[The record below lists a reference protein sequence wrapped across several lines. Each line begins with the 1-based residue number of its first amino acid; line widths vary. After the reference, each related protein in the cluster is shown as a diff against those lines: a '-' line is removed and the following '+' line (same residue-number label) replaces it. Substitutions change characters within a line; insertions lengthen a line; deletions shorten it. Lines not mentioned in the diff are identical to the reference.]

1 MSRLESVF
9 TTTRPLTAVAGLLI
23 LAMLTACG
31 PSGPA
36 TQVNQP
42 TGAAPQANYT
52 GPAPSSKDV
61 QAFEVSLW
69 NNVRSSDR
77 CGGCHYA
84 GGQSPQFARSDDVNL
99 AYQAAL
105 PLVNTSVP
113 GQSTLVLQ
121 VGSGHNCW
129 VASPQACADTM
140 LTWITNW
147 IGGGA
152 GASEKVQLVPPPDQS
167 VGGTKSFPSDDT
179 AFAGTV
185 YPILKQFCWQCHDP
199 NSATPQAPYFASS
212 DVSQAYLEAQPKINL
227 DDPSASRFVERLA
240 NESHHCWAT
249 ANSGGQ
255 PDCPGSAAQMLAAI
269 TTFANGITATTV
281 PSSWVISKALML
293 QQGII
298 ASGGSRYDADTI
310 AKYEFKEGAEAQAT
324 PGSSIPTIAYDTSG
338 VSPEADLT
346 VTGNVTWDN
355 AWGIIFGQ
363 GSRAYALTSASQKI
377 ANLVQTTGEYSIEVW
392 ASPANVTQTKAEI
405 VSYSGSDTSR
415 NATLSQDAAQYEAQ
429 TRSDK
434 TDTDG
439 DPPLQTSESGAFVQ
453 AALQH
458 IVITYDPVNGQKV
471 YVNGQFTGDVDP
483 AGGGS
488 LANWDNSMQL
498 QLGNEA
504 SGDRQWLG
512 EIRFLAI
519 HDSALTPAQIQQNYN
534 AGVGQKYYL
543 LFDVSSIVGIPESY
557 IMMTAA
563 QYDNYSYLF
572 YDPTFISLTANAQPQ
587 NIPIAG
593 IRIGINGQIPTV
605 GQSFSTINTTI
616 GGPSYSAANG
626 QLLSSVGAV
635 IGQDEGLA
643 HDMFFLSF
651 DQLGNQTNVYVEPS
665 VPPNPTVFDD
675 TPQPDFGVH
684 TFAEINASMSVITGV
699 PVNDSVVAAAYA
711 AEEQSLPAV
720 PQISAFTASEQTAI
734 SQLAGAYC
742 SELVGNASYR
752 DKFFGNGLDSA
763 IGAKQTSAEF
773 FGTSGLNS
781 NQDLVITPL
790 VNALAVGTTV
800 DPTYA
805 TALQNELSS
814 LFTTIPTLSLT
825 YTATVSVATQ
835 AVCQAALGSAA
846 LTLK

>member
-1 MSRLESVF
+1 MSRTECTPPS
-9 TTTRPLTAVAGLLI
+9 RPLPALAAGLL
-23 LAMLTACG
+23 LATMLAGCG

-42 TGAAPQANYT
+42 SGTTAASNYT
-52 GPAPSSKDV
+52 GPAPASKDV

-105 PLVNTSVP
+105 PLVNTSQP
-113 GQSTLVLQ
+113 GESTLVLQ
-121 VGSGHNCW
+121 VGGGHNCW

-140 LTWITNW
+140 LTWIQNW

-152 GASEKVQLVPPPDQS
+152 GAAEKVQLVPPPQQS
-167 VGGTKSFPSDDT
+167 VGGTKTFPSDPT
-179 AFAGTV
+179 SFETLLWT
-185 YPILKQFCWQCHDP
+185 PILRQFCWQCHDP

-212 DVSQAYLEAQPKINL
+212 DPNQAYLEAQAKINL
-227 DDPSASRFVERLA
+227 DDPAASRFVERLA
-240 NESHHCWAT
+240 NESHHCWAST
-249 ANSGGQ
+249 PGGA
-255 PDCPGSAAQMLAAI
+255 PDCPGSAARMLAAI
-269 TTFANGITATTV
+269 TAYANTITATSV

-310 AKYEFKEGAEAQAT
+310 AKYEFKEGT
-324 PGSSIPTIAYDTSG
+324 GSIAYDTSG

-346 VTGNVTWDN
+346 VSGNVTWDQ
-355 AWGIIFGQ
+355 AWGVIFGEA
-363 GSRAYALTSASQKI
+363 SRAQALTTSSQKL

-392 ASPANVTQTKAEI
+392 ASPANITQTKANI
-405 VSYSGSDTSR
+405 VSYSGSDTAR
-415 NATLSQDAAQYEAQ
+415 NATLGQNAVQYQGE

-434 TDTDG
+434 TDTNG
-439 DPPLQTSESGAFVQ
+439 DPPLLTSETGAFAQ

-458 IVITYDPVNGQKV
+458 IVLTYDPVNGQKV

-483 AGGGS
+483 NGGGS
-488 LANWDNSMQL
+488 LANWDNTFAL
-498 QLGNEA
+498 VLGNETT
-504 SGDRQWLG
+504 GDRQWLG

-519 HDSALTPAQIQQNYN
+519 HDSALGQVQIQQNYN

-587 NIPIAG
+587 NITVAG

-605 GQSFSTINTTI
+605 GQSFSTINTSI
-616 GGPSYSAANG
+616 GGSAYSAASG

-635 IGQDEGLA
+635 IGVDTGVTS
-643 HDMFFLSF
+643 DMIFLSF
-651 DQLGNQTNVYVEPS
+651 DQLGNQTNVYVEPA
-665 VPPNPTVFDD
+665 VPPNPLATDN
-675 TPQPDFGVH
+675 TPQPDLGVH
-684 TFAEINASMSVITGV
+684 TFAELNAAMSAVSGV
-699 PVNDSVVAAAYA
+699 PVNDSVVSAAYTA
-711 AEEQSLPAV
+711 VEQSLPAV

-742 SELVGNASYR
+742 SELVSNATYR
-752 DKFFGNGLDSA
+752 HPFFGTGLD
-763 IGAKQTSAEF
+763 GALTSTSLSF
-773 FGTSGLNS
+773 FGTSGPNS
-781 NQDLVITPL
+781 NQGLVITPL
-790 VNALAVGTTV
+790 VTALAVGATV

-805 TALQNELSS
+805 TALQNELTA
-814 LFTTIPTLSLT
+814 LLNGIPNLHLS

-835 AVCQAALGSAA
+835 AACQAALGSAA

>member
-1 MSRLESVF
+1 MTRTECTPAS
-9 TTTRPLTAVAGLLI
+9 RPLLAAAAGLL
-23 LAMLTACG
+23 LATLLAGCG

-36 TQVNQP
+36 TTVNQP
-42 TGAAPQANYT
+42 TGTATVSNYT

-105 PLVNTSVP
+105 PLVNTSQP
-113 GQSTLVLQ
+113 GESTLVLQ
-121 VGSGHNCW
+121 VGGGHNCW

-140 LTWITNW
+140 LTWIQNW

-167 VGGTKSFPSDDT
+167 VGGTKAFPSDPSS
-179 AFAGTV
+179 FASTI
-185 YPILKQFCWQCHDP
+185 YPLLTRFCSGCHDP
-199 NSATPQAPYFASS
+199 NSSTPQAPYFASS
-212 DVSQAYLEAQPKINL
+212 DLNQAYIEAQPKINL
-227 DDPSASRFVERLA
+227 DDPAASRFYERLA
-240 NESHHCWAT
+240 TESHHCWPT
-249 ANSGGQ
+249 TSGGA
-255 PDCPGSAAQMLAAI
+255 PDCPGSASQMLTAI
-269 TTFANGITATTV
+269 TNFAGGIQATTV
-281 PSSWVISKALML
+281 PSSWVISKALKL

-298 ASGGSRYDADTI
+298 ASGGSRFDSDTI
-310 AKYEFKEGAEAQAT
+310 AKYEFKEGT
-324 PGSSIPTIAYDTSG
+324 GSIAYDTSG

-346 VTGNVTWDN
+346 VSGNFTWDQ
-355 AWGIIFGQ
+355 AWGVIFGQ
-363 GSRAYALTSASQKI
+363 GSRAQALTTSSQKI
-377 ANLVQTTGEYSIEVW
+377 ANLIQTTGEYSIEVW
-392 ASPANVTQTKAEI
+392 ASPANIAQAKANI
-405 VSYSGSDTSR
+405 VSYSGSDTAR
-415 NATLSQDAAQYEAQ
+415 DATLSQDATQYQAQ

-434 TDTDG
+434 TDTNG
-439 DPPLQTSESGAFVQ
+439 SPPLLTSATGNFVQ

-458 IVITYDPVNGQKV
+458 IVLTYDPVNGQRL

-483 AGGGS
+483 SGGGS
-488 LANWDNSMQL
+488 LADWDNTFAL
-498 QLGNEA
+498 VLGNETT
-504 SGDRQWLG
+504 GDRQWLG

-519 HDSALTPAQIQQNYN
+519 HDSALTPAQITQNFN

-572 YDPTFISLTANAQPQ
+572 YDPTFVTLTANAQPQ

-593 IRIGINGQIPTV
+593 MRIGINGQIPTV
-605 GQSFSTINTTI
+605 GQSFSTLNTTI
-616 GGPSYSAANG
+616 GGSAYTAANG

-635 IGQDEGLA
+635 IGVDTGVA
-643 HDMFFLSF
+643 SDMFFLSF
-651 DQLGNQTNVYVEPS
+651 DQLGNQTNVYIEPA
-665 VPPNPTVFDD
+665 VPANPPADD
-675 TPQPDFGVH
+675 ETPQPDLGVH
-684 TFAEINASMSVITGV
+684 TFAEINASMSVVTGV
-699 PVNDSVVAAAYA
+699 PIGDSVVSAAYA
-711 AEEQSLPAV
+711 SLEQSLPAV
-720 PQISAFTASEQTAI
+720 PQITAFTASEQTAI

-742 SELVGNASYR
+742 GELLSNASYR
-752 DKFFGNGLDSA
+752 DA
-763 IGAKQTSAEF
+763 F
-773 FGTSGLNS
+773 FGTGSATLDANLGQPASWFSGNS
-781 NQDLVITPL
+781 GNQSLVITPV
-790 VNALAVGTTV
+790 VNALSVGTMV

-805 TALQNELSS
+805 TALQTELSN
-814 LFTTIPTLSLT
+814 LFNTIPTLTLSSP
-825 YTATVSVATQ
+825 ATVSVATQ